1 MTKFPRAAGAA
12 MLLGLIA
19 LAIPGPVAAAEAP
32 AAFAQCRACH
42 ATEPGKHVFG
52 PSLASVSGR
61 KAGSLADFS
70 YSDALKA
77 SGLTWDEATL
87 DRWLTSPQ
95 KTVPGTRMPF
105 AGIRDPEMRRE
116 VVAYL
121 LTLR

>member
-12 MLLGLIA
+12 MLLALIA
-19 LAIPGPVAAAEAP
+19 LTIPGHGAAAEP
-32 AAFAQCRACH
+32 PSTFAQCRACH
-42 ATEPGKHVFG
+42 ATEPGKHIFG
-52 PSLASVSGR
+52 PSLAGVAGR

-77 SGLTWDEATL
+77 SGLTWNEATL
-87 DRWLTSPQ
+87 DGWLTSPQ
-95 KTVPGTRMPF
+95 KAVPGTRMPF
-105 AGIRDPEMRRE
+105 AGIRDPETRRE